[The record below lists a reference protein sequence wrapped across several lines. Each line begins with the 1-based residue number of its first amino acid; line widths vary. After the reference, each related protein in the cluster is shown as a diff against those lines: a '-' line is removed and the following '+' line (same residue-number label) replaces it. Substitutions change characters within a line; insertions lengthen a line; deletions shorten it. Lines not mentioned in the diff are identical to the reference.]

1 MRRQDHS
8 GYLLAHDVGTT
19 GDKATLFD
27 LEGGLVAS
35 VLKEYETHHPK
46 PLWAEQD
53 PEDWWR
59 AFVES
64 TRELLKRSGVDPGE
78 VKAISFSGQMMGCL
92 PVDKSGKP
100 LRRSII
106 WMDQRSVKQADLISE
121 RIGFK
126 EFYEVVG
133 NRISPTYT
141 ISKILWVKEN
151 EPETYEKAHK
161 FLQAKDY
168 IVFRLTGSYATD
180 YSDAS
185 LAGLMDVRRKTWAY
199 EVLEELGIDLDKL
212 PELHPST
219 AVEGEIDS
227 RTAEVLGLRAGI
239 PVVLGGGDGAC
250 AAAGAGAVKLG
261 QAYNYVGASSWIS
274 VVSDKPL
281 IDPKMRIF
289 NFYHLDPGWIT
300 PTGTMQTAGASYKWL
315 RDKICWREVEEAEK
329 KGVDPYA
336 IMDSEAKEVEPGAG
350 KLVFLPYLMG
360 ERAPWWN
367 PNARGVFFGL
377 TLAHE
382 RRNMIRAVLEGVAF
396 NLRVILD
403 SLEELGVGIE
413 SIRLIGGGAK
423 GRLWRRIMT
432 DIYGKRVLI
441 PRYLMEATSLGAAIA
456 AGVGARLYKDFSV
469 AMKLNAV
476 VDELNPDPSAHEKYE
491 KLYRFFKK
499 LYLTLEPLFNELAE
513 MSI

>member
-1 MRRQDHS
+1 MRRQENS

-27 LEGGLVAS
+27 LDGRLVAS
-35 VLKEYETHHPK
+35 VLKEYETFHPK
-46 PLWAEQD
+46 HLWAEQD

-59 AFVES
+59 AFIES
-64 TRELLKRSGVDPGE
+64 TRELLSKSKVDSGD

-121 RIGFK
+121 KIGFK
-126 EFYEVVG
+126 EYYETAG

-151 EPETYEKAHK
+151 EPEIYEKAYK

-168 IVFRLTGSYATD
+168 IVLRLAGSYATD

-185 LAGLMDVRRKTWAY
+185 LSGLMDVRKKTWAY
-199 EVLEELGIDLDKL
+199 DMLEELGIDLDKL
-212 PELHPST
+212 PEPHPST
-219 AVEGEIDS
+219 MVEGELDS
-227 RTAEVLGLRAGI
+227 ETAELLGLKAGT
-239 PVVLGGGDGAC
+239 PVVIGGGDGAC
-250 AAAGAGAVKLG
+250 AATGAGAVRLG
-261 QAYNYVGASSWIS
+261 QAYNYIGASSWIS
-274 VVSDKPL
+274 VVSDRPL

-289 NFYHLDPGWIT
+289 NFYHLDSEKIT

-315 RDKICWREVEEAEK
+315 RDKVCWREVEDAEK
-329 KGVDPYA
+329 RGVDPYVV
-336 IMDSEAKEVEPGAG
+336 MDLEAKEVQPGAG
-350 KLVFLPYLMG
+350 KLIFLPYLMG
-360 ERAPWWN
+360 ERSPWWN
-367 PNARGVFFGL
+367 PNARGIFFGL

-382 RRNMIRAVLEGVAF
+382 RKNMIRAVLEGVAF
-396 NLRVILD
+396 NLRIILD
-403 SLEELGVGIE
+403 AFEELGVQIE

-423 GRLWRRIMT
+423 GKLWRRIMT
-432 DIYGKRVLI
+432 DIYGKKVII
-441 PRYLMEATSLGAAIA
+441 PKYLMEATSLGAAIA
-456 AGVGARLYKDFSV
+456 AGVGAGLYKDFSV
-469 AMKLNAV
+469 ATKLNAIV
-476 VDELNPDPSAHEKYE
+476 NELDPDPGVHEKYE
-491 KLYRFFKK
+491 KLYGFFKR

-513 MSI
+513 INV

>member
-1 MRRQDHS
+1 MRLQDNS
-8 GYLLAHDVGTT
+8 GYLLGHDVGTT

-27 LEGGLVAS
+27 LDGGLVAS
-35 VLKEYETHHPK
+35 VLKEYETFHPK
-46 PLWAEQD
+46 RLWAEQD
-53 PEDWWR
+53 PGDWWR
-59 AFVES
+59 AFAES
-64 TRELLKRSGVDPGE
+64 TRELLKRSKVDPGD

-92 PVDKSGKP
+92 PVDKNGKP

-106 WMDQRSVKQADLISE
+106 WMDQRSVKQADLISDK
-121 RIGFK
+121 IGFK
-126 EFYEVVG
+126 EFYEIAG

-151 EPETYEKAHK
+151 EPETYEKTHK

-168 IVFRLTGSYATD
+168 IVFKLTGSYATD

-185 LAGLMDVRRKTWAY
+185 LAGLMDIHKKTWAY
-199 EVLEELGIDLDKL
+199 DMLEELGIDVDKL

-219 AVEGEIDS
+219 MVEGEIDS
-227 RTAEVLGLRAGI
+227 QTAEMLGLKAGI

-274 VVSDKPL
+274 VISDRPL

-289 NFYHLDPGWIT
+289 NFYHLDPEKIT

-315 RDKICWREVEEAEK
+315 RDKVCWKEVEEAEG

-377 TLAHE
+377 TLTHE

-396 NLRVILD
+396 NLRIILD
-403 SLEELGVGIE
+403 SFEELGVKIE

-423 GRLWRRIMT
+423 AKLWRRIMT
-432 DIYGKRVLI
+432 DIYGKRVMI

-456 AGVGARLYKDFSV
+456 AGVGAKLYKDFSV

-476 VDELNPDPSAHEKYE
+476 VDELNPDPSIHEKYE
-491 KLYRFFKK
+491 KLYQFFKK
-499 LYLTLEPLFNELAE
+499 LYPTLEPLFNELAE